1 MTVTVGVTHGGI
13 VGESHTEVVGL
24 VGDTPVG
31 VDWGKTLND
40 CESIRVVHIT
50 VEEVPTELMVV
61 VLGETWKESLGGG
74 ESTVLVGE
82 TLLDFI
88 EVYMEGVG
96 VRVG

>member
-13 VGESHTEVVGL
+13 VRESPTEVVGL

-31 VDWGKTLND
+31 VDWGKTND

-50 VEEVPTELMVV
+50 VEEMPTELMVV
-61 VLGETWKESLGGG
+61 ILGETRKESLGGG

-96 VRVG
+96 V

>member
-1 MTVTVGVTHGGI
+1 M
-13 VGESHTEVVGL
+13 
-24 VGDTPVG
+24 
-31 VDWGKTLND
+31 
-40 CESIRVVHIT
+40 
-50 VEEVPTELMVV
+50 PTELMVV

-88 EVYMEGVG
+88 EVYMGGVG

>member
-1 MTVTVGVTHGGI
+1 M
-13 VGESHTEVVGL
+13 
-24 VGDTPVG
+24 
-31 VDWGKTLND
+31 
-40 CESIRVVHIT
+40 
-50 VEEVPTELMVV
+50 EEVPTELMVV
-61 VLGETWKESLGGG
+61 VFGETWKESIGSV